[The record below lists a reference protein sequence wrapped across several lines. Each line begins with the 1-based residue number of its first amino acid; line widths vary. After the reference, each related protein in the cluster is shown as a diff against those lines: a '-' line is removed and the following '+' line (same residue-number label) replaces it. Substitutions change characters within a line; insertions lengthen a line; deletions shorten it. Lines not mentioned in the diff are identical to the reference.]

1 MPIKADDNSSGSIDA
16 EDSVSA
22 AFRLLSQHRR
32 RVAIQYLA
40 TQAGATPVS
49 DVADQI
55 ALLEGEH
62 THEHYERICTS
73 LIHNHFP
80 MLTDAGV
87 INYDQDR
94 EVVEL
99 CDQNSHLL
107 SYLTLA
113 DDTDQFSGA
122 V

>member
-1 MPIKADDNSSGSIDA
+1 
-16 EDSVSA
+16 
-22 AFRLLSQHRR
+22 
-32 RVAIQYLA
+32 
-40 TQAGATPVS
+40 
-49 DVADQI
+49 
-55 ALLEGEH
+55 
-62 THEHYERICTS
+62 
-73 LIHNHFP
+73 